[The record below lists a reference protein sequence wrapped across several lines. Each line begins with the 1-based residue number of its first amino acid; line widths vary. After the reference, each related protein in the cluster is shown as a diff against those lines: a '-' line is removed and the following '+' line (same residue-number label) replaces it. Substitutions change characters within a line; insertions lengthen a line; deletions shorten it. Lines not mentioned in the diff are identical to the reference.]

1 MIKKILISLFF
12 FIFSSSIL
20 IADEIKKIVIDGNK
34 RITDDTIIV
43 FSGVNLGNNLTS
55 DDLNEIA
62 KKLYGTNFFSDI
74 KINFNLGILNL
85 TVTEN
90 PIIQSVVFNG
100 VKNKRILNALQEN
113 IKLKEKN
120 SFFETYIKDD
130 EENITNILRTNGY
143 YFAKVDSKYLK
154 NENNTIDLIFD
165 INLGKRALIEKIKF
179 IGNKVLKDRNLKQV
193 IVSEE
198 AKFWKFISKRKYLDV
213 KRIELDENL
222 LKNYYK
228 NNGYY
233 NVSIESSSAQLVN
246 DEYFELIFNINAG
259 EKYYF
264 RNITLELPSN
274 YSEDNFKN
282 IISLFD
288 KLKNKFYS
296 LKRIEEILKEID
308 DIALTK
314 QFEFITAQ
322 YSEKV
327 IDKNKIDLNIKIK
340 ESEKIY
346 INRIKVFGNYSTQEN
361 VIRNTLLVDEGDPFN
376 EILLN
381 NSINDLKYKN
391 IFRSVNLKVE
401 DSNDNLKKN
410 IIIQVE
416 EKPTGE
422 ISAGAGAG
430 TSGTQFSFGIVEK
443 NYAGTG
449 VKLDTNFLI
458 SDTTLRGKF
467 SIDNPNYNNSD
478 RSLRT
483 TLESTNTDQ
492 MSNFGYDT
500 TRTGISFGTSFEQ
513 FRNVY
518 FSPSFSNY
526 YEKLK
531 TSSKASSTKKKQEGS
546 YFDSEFSFGLSLNKL
561 NQRFQPTDGYKS
573 SFYQT
578 IPLISDDYALDTAY
592 EYSKFISPNDSI
604 VFNVSI
610 FARAI
615 NSLNDKN
622 VRVSKRVYVPGK
634 KLRGFVSGRIGP
646 LDGGE
651 FIGGNYGSALNIAS
665 TFPKLLPEL
674 QNVDFSFFFDAANV
688 WGVDYDKSIDEKND
702 LRSSVGLGLNWMTPI
717 GPLSFSYA
725 EPLSRSETDILER
738 FRFNL
743 GTTF

>member
-20 IADEIKKIVIDGNK
+20 MADEIKKIVIDGNK

-43 FSGVNLGNNLTS
+43 FSGIGVGSQVSN
-55 DDLNEIA
+55 DDLNDIV
-62 KKLYGTNFFSDI
+62 KKLYETNFFKDI
-74 KINFNLGILNL
+74 KINFNKGILNL
-85 TVTEN
+85 KVSEN
-90 PIIQSVVFNG
+90 AIIQSVVFNG
-100 VKNKRILNALQEN
+100 VKNKRILNTLEEN
-113 IKLKEKN
+113 IQLKEKN

-130 EENITNILRTNGY
+130 EDKITNILRTNGY

-154 NENNTIDLIFD
+154 NDNNTIDLIFD
-165 INLGKRALIEKIKF
+165 INLGERALIEKIKF
-179 IGNKVLKDRNLKQV
+179 IGNKVLKDRNLKEV
-193 IVSEE
+193 IISEE

-213 KRIELDENL
+213 QRIELDKNL

-259 EKYYF
+259 KKYYF

-274 YSEDNFKN
+274 YSSDNFSN
-282 IISLFD
+282 IIALFD
-288 KLKNKFYS
+288 KLKNKLYS
-296 LKRIEEILKEID
+296 LRKIEEILKEID
-308 DIALTK
+308 NIALSK
-314 QFEFITAQ
+314 QFEFITAK
-322 YSEKV
+322 YNEKI
-327 IDKNKIDLNIKIK
+327 IDSNKIDLSIKIN

-346 INRIKVFGNYSTQEN
+346 VNRVKIFGNYSTQEN
-361 VIRNTLLVDEGDPFN
+361 VIRNTLLIDEGDPFN

-391 IFRSVNLKVE
+391 IFKSVNLEVE
-401 DSNDNLKKN
+401 DSDDKLKKD
-410 IIIQVE
+410 IIIKVE

-430 TSGTQFSFGIVEK
+430 TSGTQISFGVVEK
-443 NYAGTG
+443 NYGGTG
-449 VKLDTNFLI
+449 VKLDTSFLI

-467 SIDNPNYNNSD
+467 SVNNPNYKNSD

-483 TLESTNTDQ
+483 TVESTNTDQ
-492 MSNFGYDT
+492 MSNFGYET
-500 TRTGISFGTSFEQ
+500 TRTGLSFGTSFEQ
-513 FRNVY
+513 FRDVY

-546 YFDSEFSFGLSLNKL
+546 YFDSEFTYGLSLNRL
-561 NQRFQPTDGYKS
+561 NQRYQPTDGYKS
-573 SFYQT
+573 TFYQSV
-578 IPLISDDYALDTAY
+578 PLVSDDYALDSSY
-592 EYSKFISPNDSI
+592 EYSKFISPNDS
-604 VFNVSI
+604 VVLNVSV

-622 VRVSKRVYVPGK
+622 VRVSKRVFVPGK
-634 KLRGFVSGRIGP
+634 KLRGFEFGRIGP
-646 LDGGE
+646 IDGSE
-651 FIGGNYGSALNIAS
+651 FIGGNYGSAINFVS
-665 TFPKLLPEL
+665 RFPRLLPEL
-674 QNVDFSFFFDAANV
+674 QNVDFSLFLDAANV
-688 WGVDYDKSIDEKND
+688 WGVDYDKSLDNSKI
-702 LRSSVGLGLNWMTPI
+702 RSSTGLSVNWFTPI
-717 GPLSFSYA
+717 GPLSFSLA
-725 EPLSRSETDILER
+725 VPISKADSDKTET
-738 FRFNL
+738 FRFDI

>member
-1 MIKKILISLFF
+1 MIKKILISIFF
-12 FIFSSSIL
+12 LIFSSSIL
-20 IADEIKKIVIDGNK
+20 VADEIKKIVIDGNK

-43 FSGVNLGNNLTS
+43 FSGIGLGSQVSN
-55 DDLNEIA
+55 DDLNDIV
-62 KKLYGTNFFSDI
+62 KKLYETNFFKDI
-74 KINFNLGILNL
+74 KINFKQGILNL
-85 TVTEN
+85 KVSEN
-90 PIIQSVVFNG
+90 SIIQSVVFNG
-100 VKNKRILNALQEN
+100 VKNKRILNTLEEN
-113 IKLKEKN
+113 IQLKEKN

-130 EENITNILRTNGY
+130 EDKITNILRTNGY

-154 NENNTIDLIFD
+154 NDNNTIDLIFD
-165 INLGKRALIEKIKF
+165 INLGERALIKKIKF
-179 IGNKVLKDRNLKQV
+179 IGNKVLKDRNLKEV

-213 KRIELDENL
+213 QRIELDKKL

-259 EKYYF
+259 KKYYF

-274 YSEDNFKN
+274 YSSENFVN

-288 KLKNKFYS
+288 KLKNKVYS
-296 LKRIEEILKEID
+296 LKKIEEILKEID
-308 DIALTK
+308 NIALSK
-314 QFEFITAQ
+314 QFEFITAN
-322 YSEKV
+322 YNEKI
-327 IDKNKIDLNIKIK
+327 IDNNKIDLSIKIN

-346 INRIKVFGNYSTQEN
+346 VNRVKIFGNYSTQEN
-361 VIRNTLLVDEGDPFN
+361 VIRNTLLIDEGDPFN

-381 NSINDLKYKN
+381 NSINNLKYKN
-391 IFRSVNLKVE
+391 IFKSVNLEVE
-401 DSNDNLKKN
+401 DSDDKFKKD
-410 IIIQVE
+410 IIIKVE

-430 TSGTQFSFGIVEK
+430 TSGTQISFGVAEK

-449 VKLDTNFLI
+449 VKLETSFFL
-458 SDTTLRGKF
+458 SDTSIRGKF
-467 SIDNPNYNNSD
+467 SVNNPNYKNSD

-483 TLESTNTDQ
+483 TVESTNTDQ
-492 MSNFGYDT
+492 MSNFGYET
-500 TRTGISFGTSFEQ
+500 TRTGLSFGTTFEQ
-513 FRNVY
+513 FKDVY

-546 YFDSEFSFGLSLNKL
+546 YFDSEFSYGLSLNRL
-561 NQRFQPTDGYKS
+561 NQMYQPTDGYKS
-573 SFYQT
+573 TFYQT
-578 IPLISDDYALDTAY
+578 IPLVSDDYALDSSY

-604 VFNVSI
+604 VFNISV

-622 VRVSKRVYVPGK
+622 VRVSKRVFVPGK
-634 KLRGFVSGRIGP
+634 KLRGFEFGRIGP

-651 FIGGNYGSALNIAS
+651 FIGGNYGSAINFAS
-665 TFPKLLPEL
+665 RFPKLLPEL
-674 QNVDFSFFFDAANV
+674 QNVDFSIFFDAANV
-688 WGVDYDKSIDEKND
+688 WGVDYND
-702 LRSSVGLGLNWMTPI
+702 SLDNSKIRSSTGLSVNWFTPI
-717 GPLSFSYA
+717 GPLSFSLA
-725 EPLSRSETDILER
+725 APISKADSDKTET
-738 FRFNL
+738 FRFDI

>member
-1 MIKKILISLFF
+1 MIKKILISIILI
-12 FIFSSSIL
+12 IFSANSI
-20 IADEIKKIVIDGNK
+20 IADEIKKIIVDGNK

-43 FSGVNLGNNLTS
+43 FSGVNLGSQVTT
-55 DDLNEIA
+55 DDLNNIT
-62 KKLYGTNFFSDI
+62 KKLYETNFFSDI
-74 KINFNLGILNL
+74 KINFNQGILNL
-85 TVTEN
+85 IVSEN

-100 VKNKRILNALQEN
+100 VKNKRILNTLQEN
-113 IKLKEKN
+113 ILLKEKN
-120 SFFETYIKDD
+120 SFFKTYIKDD
-130 EENITNILRTNGY
+130 EEKITNILRTNGY
-143 YFAKVDSKYLK
+143 YFAKVESKYLK
-154 NENNTIDLIFD
+154 NENNTIDLIFE
-165 INLGKRALIEKIKF
+165 INLGERALIEKIKF

-193 IVSEE
+193 IISEE

-213 KRIELDENL
+213 KRIELDKNL

-228 NNGYY
+228 NHGYY
-233 NVSIESSSAQLVN
+233 NVLIESSSAQLVN

-259 EKYYF
+259 KKYYF

-274 YSEDNFKN
+274 YSADNFKN

-288 KLKNKFYS
+288 KLKNKIYS

-308 DIALTK
+308 DIALSK

-322 YSEKV
+322 YNEKI

-340 ESEKIY
+340 ESDKIY
-346 INRIKVFGNYSTQEN
+346 VNRIKVFGNYSTQEN
-361 VIRNTLLVDEGDPFN
+361 VIRNTLLIDEGDPFN

-391 IFRSVNLKVE
+391 IFSSVNLKVE
-401 DSNDNLKKN
+401 DSEDNFKKN
-410 IIIQVE
+410 ITIQVT

-422 ISAGAGAG
+422 ITAGAGAG
-430 TSGTQFSFGIVEK
+430 TSGTQLSFGIAEK

-449 VKLDTNFLI
+449 VRLDTNFLI
-458 SDTTLRGKF
+458 SDTSLRGKF
-467 SIDNPNYNNSD
+467 SIDNPNYKNSD

-492 MSNFGYDT
+492 MSNFGYET
-500 TRTGISFGTSFEQ
+500 TRSGATFGTTYEQ
-513 FRNVY
+513 FRDVY

-531 TSSKASSTKKKQEGS
+531 TSSTASSTKKKQEGS
-546 YFDSEFSFGLSLNKL
+546 YFDSEFSYGLTLNKL

-604 VFNVSI
+604 VLNVSI

-615 NSLNDKN
+615 NSLSDEN
-622 VRVSKRVYVPGK
+622 VRVSKRVFLPGK
-634 KLRGFVSGRIGP
+634 KLRGFEYGRIGP

-651 FIGGNYGSALNIAS
+651 FIGGNYGSAINFS
-665 TFPKLLPEL
+665 SSFPKLLPEL
-674 QNVDFSFFFDAANV
+674 QNIDFSIFFDAANV
-688 WGVDYDKSIDEKND
+688 WGVDYNENLDKNKI
-702 LRSSVGLGLNWMTPI
+702 RSSTGLSVNWFTPI
-717 GPLSFSYA
+717 GPLSFSLA
-725 EPLSRSETDILER
+725 APISKADTDKTET
-738 FRFNL
+738 FRFDI

>member
-1 MIKKILISLFF
+1 MIKKFIITIFF
-12 FIFSSSIL
+12 FIFSL
-20 IADEIKKIVIDGNK
+20 NFLFADEIKKIIIDGNK

-43 FSGVNLGNNLTS
+43 FSGVNVGTQVNS
-55 DDLNEIA
+55 DDLNDIV
-62 KKLYGTNFFSDI
+62 KKLYGTNFFKDI
-74 KINFNLGILNL
+74 KINFNQGVLNL
-85 TVTEN
+85 KVSEN
-90 PIIQSVVFNG
+90 AIIQSLVFNG
-100 VKNKRILNALQEN
+100 VKNKRILNTLEEN
-113 IKLKEKN
+113 IILKEKN

-130 EENITNILRTNGY
+130 EEKITNILRTNGY

-154 NENNTIDLIFD
+154 NDNNTIDLIFE
-165 INLGKRALIEKIKF
+165 INLGERALIEKIKF
-179 IGNKVLKDRNLKQV
+179 IGNKVLKDRNLKEV
-193 IVSEE
+193 IISEE

-213 KRIELDENL
+213 KRIELDKNL

-259 EKYYF
+259 DKYYF
-264 RNITLELPSN
+264 RNISLELPSN
-274 YSEDNFKN
+274 YSADNFKN
-282 IISLFD
+282 IISLFE
-288 KLKNKFYS
+288 KLKNKIYS
-296 LKRIEEILKEID
+296 LSKIEEILNEID
-308 DIALTK
+308 DIALSK

-322 YSEKV
+322 YNEKI

-346 INRIKVFGNYSTQEN
+346 VDRIKVFGNYSTQEN
-361 VIRNTLLVDEGDPFN
+361 VIRNTLLIDEGDPFN

-391 IFRSVNLKVE
+391 IFSNVKLKVE
-401 DSNDNLKKN
+401 DSEDKLKKN
-410 IIIQVE
+410 IIIHVE

-430 TSGTQFSFGIVEK
+430 TSGTQISFGIAEK

-449 VKLDTNFLI
+449 VKLDTSFLI
-458 SDTTLRGKF
+458 SDTTIRGKF
-467 SIDNPNYNNSD
+467 SVNNPHYKNSD

-483 TLESTNTDQ
+483 TIESTNTDQ
-492 MSNFGYDT
+492 MSNFGYET
-500 TRTGISFGTSFEQ
+500 TRTGLSFGTTYEQ
-513 FRNVY
+513 FRDVY

-526 YEKLK
+526 YESLK
-531 TSSKASSTKKKQEGS
+531 TSSKASSTKKTQEGN
-546 YFDSEFSFGLSLNKL
+546 YFDSEFSYGLSLNKL
-561 NQRFQPTDGYKS
+561 NQKFQPTDGYKS

-578 IPLISDDYALDTAY
+578 IPVVSEDYALDTSY
-592 EYSKFISPNDSI
+592 EYSKYISPNDSLI
-604 VFNVSI
+604 LNISI

-622 VRVSKRVYVPGK
+622 VRVSKRVFVPGK
-634 KLRGFVSGRIGP
+634 KLRGFEFGRIGP

-651 FIGGNYGSALNIAS
+651 FIGGNYGSAINFAT

-674 QNVDFSFFFDAANV
+674 QNVDFSLFFDAANV
-688 WGVDYDKSIDEKND
+688 WGVDYNESLDNSKI
-702 LRSSVGLGLNWMTPI
+702 RSSTGVSINWFTPI
-717 GPLSFSYA
+717 GPLSFSLA
-725 EPLSRSETDILER
+725 APISKVDSDKTES
-738 FRFNL
+738 FRFDI

>member
-1 MIKKILISLFF
+1 MIKKILISIFF
-12 FIFSSSIL
+12 LIFSSSIL

-43 FSGVNLGNNLTS
+43 FSGIGVGSKVSN
-55 DDLNEIA
+55 DDLNDIV
-62 KKLYGTNFFSDI
+62 KKLYETNFFKDI
-74 KINFNLGILNL
+74 KINFNKGILNL
-85 TVTEN
+85 KVSEN
-90 PIIQSVVFNG
+90 AIIQSVVFNG
-100 VKNKRILNALQEN
+100 VKNKRILNTLEESIQ
-113 IKLKEKN
+113 LKEKN
-120 SFFETYIKDD
+120 SFFETYIKND
-130 EENITNILRTNGY
+130 EDKITNILRTNGY

-154 NENNTIDLIFD
+154 NDNNTIDLIFD
-165 INLGKRALIEKIKF
+165 INLGERALIEKIKF
-179 IGNKVLKDRNLKQV
+179 IGNKILKDRNLKEV

-213 KRIELDENL
+213 QRIELDKKL

-259 EKYYF
+259 KKYYF

-274 YSEDNFKN
+274 YSSDNFSN

-288 KLKNKFYS
+288 KLKNKVYS
-296 LKRIEEILKEID
+296 LKKIEEILKEID
-308 DIALTK
+308 NIALSK
-314 QFEFITAQ
+314 QFEFITAK
-322 YSEKV
+322 YNEKI
-327 IDKNKIDLNIKIK
+327 IDNNKIDLNIKIN

-346 INRIKVFGNYSTQEN
+346 VNRVKVFGNYSTQEN
-361 VIRNTLLVDEGDPFN
+361 VIRNTLLIDEGDPFN

-391 IFRSVNLKVE
+391 IFSSVNLEVE
-401 DSNDNLKKN
+401 DSDDKLKKD
-410 IIIQVE
+410 IIIKVE

-430 TSGTQFSFGIVEK
+430 TSGTQISFGILEK

-449 VKLDTNFLI
+449 VKIDTNFHI
-458 SDTTLRGKF
+458 SDTTVRGKF
-467 SIDNPNYNNSD
+467 SVNNPNYKNSD

-492 MSNFGYDT
+492 MSNFGYET
-500 TRTGISFGTSFEQ
+500 TRTGVSFGTTYEQ
-513 FRNVY
+513 FRDVY

-526 YEKLK
+526 YERLK

-546 YFDSEFSFGLSLNKL
+546 YFDSEFSFGLSLNRL
-561 NQRFQPTDGYKS
+561 NQRHQPTDGYKS
-573 SFYQT
+573 TFYQT
-578 IPLISDDYALDTAY
+578 LPLVSDDYALDSAY
-592 EYSKFISPNDSI
+592 EYSKFISPNDS
-604 VFNVSI
+604 VVLNVSV

-622 VRVSKRVYVPGK
+622 VRVSKRVFVPGK
-634 KLRGFVSGRIGP
+634 KLRGFEFGRIGP

-651 FIGGNYGSALNIAS
+651 FIGGNYGSAINFA
-665 TFPKLLPEL
+665 TRFPRLLPEL
-674 QNVDFSFFFDAANV
+674 QNVDFSIFLDAANV
-688 WGVDYDKSIDEKND
+688 WGVDYNESLDNSKI
-702 LRSSVGLGLNWMTPI
+702 RSSTGLSVNWFTPI
-717 GPLSFSYA
+717 GPLSFSLA
-725 EPLSRSETDILER
+725 APISKADSDKTET
-738 FRFNL
+738 FRFDI

>member
-1 MIKKILISLFF
+1 MIKKILISIFF
-12 FIFSSSIL
+12 LIFSSSIL

-43 FSGVNLGNNLTS
+43 FSGIVVGGQVNN
-55 DDLNEIA
+55 DDLNDIV
-62 KKLYGTNFFSDI
+62 KKLYETNFFKDI
-74 KINFNLGILNL
+74 KINFKQGILNL
-85 TVTEN
+85 KVSEN
-90 PIIQSVVFNG
+90 AIIQSVVFNG
-100 VKNKRILNALQEN
+100 VKNKRILNTLEEN
-113 IKLKEKN
+113 IQLKEKK

-130 EENITNILRTNGY
+130 EDKITNILRTNGY

-154 NENNTIDLIFD
+154 NDNNTIDLIFD
-165 INLGKRALIEKIKF
+165 INLGERALIEKIKF
-179 IGNKVLKDRNLKQV
+179 IGNKVLKDRNLKEV

-213 KRIELDENL
+213 QRIELDKKL

-259 EKYYF
+259 KKYYF

-274 YSEDNFKN
+274 YSSENFVN

-288 KLKNKFYS
+288 KLKNKVYS
-296 LKRIEEILKEID
+296 LKKIEEILKEID
-308 DIALTK
+308 NIALSK
-314 QFEFITAQ
+314 QFEFITAK
-322 YSEKV
+322 YNEKI
-327 IDKNKIDLNIKIK
+327 IDNNKIDLSIKIN

-346 INRIKVFGNYSTQEN
+346 VNRVKIFGNYSTQEN
-361 VIRNTLLVDEGDPFN
+361 VIRNTLLIDEGDPFN

-391 IFRSVNLKVE
+391 IFKSVNLEVE
-401 DSNDNLKKN
+401 DSDDKLKKD
-410 IIIQVE
+410 IIIKVE

-430 TSGTQFSFGIVEK
+430 TSGTQISFGIAEK
-443 NYAGTG
+443 NYGGTG
-449 VKLDTNFLI
+449 VNLDTSFLL
-458 SDTTLRGKF
+458 SDTTIRGKF
-467 SIDNPNYNNSD
+467 SVNNPNYKNSD

-492 MSNFGYDT
+492 MSNFGYET
-500 TRTGISFGTSFEQ
+500 TRTGLSFGTSFEQ
-513 FRNVY
+513 FRDVY

-546 YFDSEFSFGLSLNKL
+546 YFDSEFSYGLSLNKL
-561 NQRFQPTDGYKS
+561 NQNYQPTDGYRS
-573 SFYQT
+573 TFYQT
-578 IPLISDDYALDTAY
+578 VPLVSDDYALDSSY
-592 EYSKFISPNDSI
+592 EYSKFISPNDSV
-604 VFNVSI
+604 VFNISV

-622 VRVSKRVYVPGK
+622 VRVSKRVFVPWK
-634 KLRGFVSGRIGP
+634 KLRGFEFGRIGP

-651 FIGGNYGSALNIAS
+651 FIGGNYGSAINFVS
-665 TFPKLLPEL
+665 RFPRLLPEL
-674 QNVDFSFFFDAANV
+674 QNVDFSLFLDAANV
-688 WGVDYDKSIDEKND
+688 WGVDYDKSLDNSKI
-702 LRSSVGLGLNWMTPI
+702 RSSTGLSVNWFTPI
-717 GPLSFSYA
+717 GPLSFSLA
-725 EPLSRSETDILER
+725 VPISKADSDKTET
-738 FRFNL
+738 FRFDI

>member
-1 MIKKILISLFF
+1 MIKKILISIFF

-688 WGVDYDKSIDEKND
+688 WGVDYNESLDNSKI
-702 LRSSVGLGLNWMTPI
+702 RSSTGLAVNWYTPI
-717 GPLSFSYA
+717 GPLSFSFA
-725 EPLSRSETDILER
+725 APISKTDTDKTET
-738 FRFNL
+738 FRFDI

>member
-43 FSGVNLGNNLTS
+43 FSGIGVGSQVNN
-55 DDLNEIA
+55 DDLNDIV
-62 KKLYGTNFFSDI
+62 KKLYETNFFKDI
-74 KINFNLGILNL
+74 KINFNKGILNL
-85 TVTEN
+85 KVSEN
-90 PIIQSVVFNG
+90 AIIQSVVFNG
-100 VKNKRILNALQEN
+100 VKNKRILNTLEESIQ
-113 IKLKEKN
+113 LKEKN

-130 EENITNILRTNGY
+130 EDKITNILRTNGY

-154 NENNTIDLIFD
+154 NDNNTIDLIFD
-165 INLGKRALIEKIKF
+165 ISLGERALINKIKF
-179 IGNKVLKDRNLKQV
+179 IGNKVLKDRNLKEV

-213 KRIELDENL
+213 QRIELDKKL

-259 EKYYF
+259 KKYYF

-274 YSEDNFKN
+274 YSSDNFSN

-288 KLKNKFYS
+288 KLKNKVYS
-296 LKRIEEILKEID
+296 LKKIEEILKEID
-308 DIALTK
+308 NIALSK
-314 QFEFITAQ
+314 QFEFITAK
-322 YSEKV
+322 YNEKI
-327 IDKNKIDLNIKIK
+327 IDNNKIDLNIKIN

-346 INRIKVFGNYSTQEN
+346 VNRVKIFGNYSTQEN
-361 VIRNTLLVDEGDPFN
+361 VIRNTLLIDEGDPFN

-391 IFRSVNLKVE
+391 IFSSVNLEVE
-401 DSNDNLKKN
+401 DSDDKLKKD
-410 IIIQVE
+410 IIIKVE

-430 TSGTQFSFGIVEK
+430 TSGTQISFGIVEK

-449 VKLDTNFLI
+449 VKLDTSFLI

-467 SIDNPNYNNSD
+467 SVNNPNYKNSD

-492 MSNFGYDT
+492 MSNFGYET
-500 TRTGISFGTSFEQ
+500 TRTGVSFGTTYEQ
-513 FRNVY
+513 FRDVY

-526 YEKLK
+526 YERLK

-546 YFDSEFSFGLSLNKL
+546 YFDSEFSYGLSLNRL
-561 NQRFQPTDGYKS
+561 NQRYQPTDGYKS
-573 SFYQT
+573 TFYQSL
-578 IPLISDDYALDTAY
+578 PLVSDDYALDSSY
-592 EYSKFISPNDSI
+592 EYSKFISPNDS
-604 VFNVSI
+604 VVLNVSV

-622 VRVSKRVYVPGK
+622 VRVSKRVFVPGK
-634 KLRGFVSGRIGP
+634 KLRGFEFGRIGP

-651 FIGGNYGSALNIAS
+651 FIGGNYGSAINFA
-665 TFPKLLPEL
+665 TRFPRLFPEL
-674 QNVDFSFFFDAANV
+674 QNVDFSIFLDAANV
-688 WGVDYDKSIDEKND
+688 WGVDYNESLDNSKI
-702 LRSSVGLGLNWMTPI
+702 RSSTGLSVNWFTPI
-717 GPLSFSYA
+717 GPLSFSFA
-725 EPLSRSETDILER
+725 APISKADSDKTET
-738 FRFNL
+738 FRFDI